1 MEMFVIMTW
10 EYRIIKFIYK
20 DRQTIIIIPKIYKYQ
35 KIKTNG
41 LKMSDYEEKNPFMIK
56 KGYGSFNDSSWDLT

>member
-20 DRQTIIIIPKIYKYQ
+20 DRQTIIFINIK
-35 KIKTNG
+35 KIKTKG
-41 LKMSDYEEKNPFMIK
+41 SKMSDYEEKNQFMIK
-56 KGYGSFNDSSWDLT
+56 KGYGSFNDSSWGLT

>member
-20 DRQTIIIIPKIYKYQ
+20 DRQTIIFINIK
-35 KIKTNG
+35 KIKTKG
-41 LKMSDYEEKNPFMIK
+41 SKMSDYEEKNPFMIK
-56 KGYGSFNDSSWDLT
+56 KGYGSFNDSSWGLT

>member
-20 DRQTIIIIPKIYKYQ
+20 DRQTIIFINIK
-35 KIKTNG
+35 KIKTKG
-41 LKMSDYEEKNPFMIK
+41 SKMSDYEEKNPFMIK

>member
-35 KIKTNG
+35 KNKNKWIKNVRLRG
-41 LKMSDYEEKNPFMIK
+41 EEPI
-56 KGYGSFNDSSWDLT
+56 YD